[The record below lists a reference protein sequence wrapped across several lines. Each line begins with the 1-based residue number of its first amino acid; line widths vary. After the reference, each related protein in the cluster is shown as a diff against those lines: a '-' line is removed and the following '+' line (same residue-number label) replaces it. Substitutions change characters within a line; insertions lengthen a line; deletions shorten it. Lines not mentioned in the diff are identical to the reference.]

1 MNQVYVIL
9 KERILIKMKK
19 EELRKLYS
27 ILYTEEYMMNVDIKL
42 MVNELTNNDSE
53 SFNTTL
59 VDGTIVRVLPSGM
72 LFLNKE
78 TDNAVQITLGSTLPS
93 IVKNSTKEDLETLSN
108 HFFLLADKLEN
119 VDDVSSISARLVS
132 SRLNYIIKTLY

>member
-1 MNQVYVIL
+1 
-9 KERILIKMKK
+9 MKK

-42 MVNELTNNDSE
+42 MVSELTNNDSE

-59 VDGTIVRVLPSGM
+59 VDGTIVRALPSGM

-93 IVKNSTKEDLETLSN
+93 IVKSSTKEDLETLSN
-108 HFFLLADKLEN
+108 HFYLLADKLEN

>member
-1 MNQVYVIL
+1 
-9 KERILIKMKK
+9 MKK

-42 MVNELTNNDSE
+42 MVSELTNNDSE

-93 IVKNSTKEDLETLSN
+93 IVKSSTKEDLETLSN
-108 HFFLLADKLEN
+108 HFYLLADKLEN
-119 VDDVSSISARLVS
+119 ADDVSSISARLVS

>member
-1 MNQVYVIL
+1 
-9 KERILIKMKK
+9 MKK

-27 ILYTEEYMMNVDIKL
+27 SLYTEEYMMNVDIKL
-42 MVNELTNNDSE
+42 MVSELTNNDSE

-93 IVKNSTKEDLETLSN
+93 IVKTSTKEDLETLSN
-108 HFFLLADKLEN
+108 HFYLLADKLEN

>member
-1 MNQVYVIL
+1 
-9 KERILIKMKK
+9 MKK
-19 EELRKLYS
+19 EELRKIYS

-42 MVNELTNNDSE
+42 MVSELTNNDSE

-93 IVKNSTKEDLETLSN
+93 IVKSSTKEDLETLSN
-108 HFFLLADKLEN
+108 HFYLLADKLEN

>member
-1 MNQVYVIL
+1 
-9 KERILIKMKK
+9 MKK

-42 MVNELTNNDSE
+42 MVSELTNNDSE

-72 LFLNKE
+72 LFLNKG

-93 IVKNSTKEDLETLSN
+93 IVKSSTKEDLETLSN
-108 HFFLLADKLEN
+108 HFYLLADKLEN

>member
-1 MNQVYVIL
+1 MN
-9 KERILIKMKK
+9 K

-42 MVNELTNNDSE
+42 IVSELTNNDSE
-53 SFNTTL
+53 SFSTTL

-93 IVKNSTKEDLETLSN
+93 IVKSSTKEDLETLSN
-108 HFFLLADKLEN
+108 HFYLLADKLEN

>member
-1 MNQVYVIL
+1 
-9 KERILIKMKK
+9 MKK

-42 MVNELTNNDSE
+42 MVSELTNNDSE

-59 VDGTIVRVLPSGM
+59 VDGIIVRVLPSGM

-108 HFFLLADKLEN
+108 HFYLLADKLED
-119 VDDVSSISARLVS
+119 VDNVSSISARLVS

>member
-1 MNQVYVIL
+1 MN
-9 KERILIKMKK
+9 K

-42 MVNELTNNDSE
+42 MVGELTNNDSE

-59 VDGTIVRVLPSGM
+59 VDGTIVRALPSGM

>member
-1 MNQVYVIL
+1 
-9 KERILIKMKK
+9 MKK

-42 MVNELTNNDSE
+42 MVGELTNNDSE

-59 VDGTIVRVLPSGM
+59 VDGTIVRVIPSGM

-93 IVKNSTKEDLETLSN
+93 IVKSSTKEDLETLSN
-108 HFFLLADKLEN
+108 HFYLLADKLEN

>member
-1 MNQVYVIL
+1 
-9 KERILIKMKK
+9 MKK

-42 MVNELTNNDSE
+42 MVSELTNNDSE

-93 IVKNSTKEDLETLSN
+93 VVKNSTKEDLEALSN
-108 HFFLLADKLEN
+108 KFYLLADKLEN

>member
-1 MNQVYVIL
+1 
-9 KERILIKMKK
+9 MKK

-42 MVNELTNNDSE
+42 MVSELTNNDSE

-78 TDNAVQITLGSTLPS
+78 TDNAVQIALGSTLPS

-108 HFFLLADKLEN
+108 HFYLLADKLEN

>member
-1 MNQVYVIL
+1 
-9 KERILIKMKK
+9 MKK

-42 MVNELTNNDSE
+42 MVSELTNNDSE
-53 SFNTTL
+53 SFTTTL

-93 IVKNSTKEDLETLSN
+93 IVKSSTKEDLETLSN
-108 HFFLLADKLEN
+108 HFYLLADKLEN

>member
-1 MNQVYVIL
+1 
-9 KERILIKMKK
+9 MKK

-42 MVNELTNNDSE
+42 MVSELTNNDSE

-108 HFFLLADKLEN
+108 HFYLLADKLED
-119 VDDVSSISARLVS
+119 VDNVSSISARLVS

>member
-1 MNQVYVIL
+1 
-9 KERILIKMKK
+9 MKK
-19 EELRKLYS
+19 EELRKVYS

-42 MVNELTNNDSE
+42 MVGELTNNDSE

-93 IVKNSTKEDLETLSN
+93 IVKSSTKEDLETLSN
-108 HFFLLADKLEN
+108 HFYLLADKLEN

>member
-1 MNQVYVIL
+1 MN
-9 KERILIKMKK
+9 K

-42 MVNELTNNDSE
+42 MVSELTNNDSE

-59 VDGTIVRVLPSGM
+59 VDGTIVRALPSGM

>member
-1 MNQVYVIL
+1 
-9 KERILIKMKK
+9 MKK

-27 ILYTEEYMMNVDIKL
+27 TLYTEEYMMNVDIKL
-42 MVNELTNNDSE
+42 MVSELTNNDSE

-93 IVKNSTKEDLETLSN
+93 IVKSSTKEDLETLSN
-108 HFFLLADKLEN
+108 HFYLLADKLED

>member
-1 MNQVYVIL
+1 
-9 KERILIKMKK
+9 MKK

-42 MVNELTNNDSE
+42 MVSELTNNDSE

-93 IVKNSTKEDLETLSN
+93 IVKSSTKEDLETLSN
-108 HFFLLADKLEN
+108 HFYLLADKLED

>member
-1 MNQVYVIL
+1 
-9 KERILIKMKK
+9 MKK

-42 MVNELTNNDSE
+42 MVSELTNNDSE

>member
-1 MNQVYVIL
+1 
-9 KERILIKMKK
+9 MKK

-42 MVNELTNNDSE
+42 MVSELTNNDSE

-93 IVKNSTKEDLETLSN
+93 IVKSSTKEDLETLSN
-108 HFFLLADKLEN
+108 NFYLLADKLEN

>member
-1 MNQVYVIL
+1 
-9 KERILIKMKK
+9 MKK

-42 MVNELTNNDSE
+42 MVSELTNNDSE

-78 TDNAVQITLGSTLPS
+78 TDNAVQITLGATLPS
-93 IVKNSTKEDLETLSN
+93 IVKTSTKEDLETLSN
-108 HFFLLADKLEN
+108 HFYLLADKLEN

>member
-1 MNQVYVIL
+1 MN
-9 KERILIKMKK
+9 K

-42 MVNELTNNDSE
+42 IVSELTNNDSSK
-53 SFNTTL
+53 SFTTTL

-93 IVKNSTKEDLETLSN
+93 IVKSSTKEDLETLSN
-108 HFFLLADKLEN
+108 HFYLLADKLEN

>member
-1 MNQVYVIL
+1 
-9 KERILIKMKK
+9 MKK

-42 MVNELTNNDSE
+42 IVSELTNNDSK
-53 SFNTTL
+53 SYTTTL
-59 VDGTIVRVLPSGM
+59 VDGAVVRVLESGIIFM
-72 LFLNKE
+72 KKD
-78 TDNAVQITLGSTLPS
+78 TDDMIQITLGSTLPS

>member
-1 MNQVYVIL
+1 MN
-9 KERILIKMKK
+9 K

-42 MVNELTNNDSE
+42 MVGELTNNDSE

-93 IVKNSTKEDLETLSN
+93 IVKSSTKEDLETLSN
-108 HFFLLADKLEN
+108 HFYLLADKLEN

>member
-1 MNQVYVIL
+1 
-9 KERILIKMKK
+9 MKK

-42 MVNELTNNDSE
+42 MVSELTNNDSE

-72 LFLNKE
+72 LFLNNE

-93 IVKNSTKEDLETLSN
+93 IVKSSTKEDLETLSN
-108 HFFLLADKLEN
+108 HFYLLADKLEN

>member
-1 MNQVYVIL
+1 
-9 KERILIKMKK
+9 MKK

-42 MVNELTNNDSE
+42 MVSELTNNDSE

-78 TDNAVQITLGSTLPS
+78 TDNAVQIALGSTLPS
-93 IVKNSTKEDLETLSN
+93 IVKSSTKEDLETLSN
-108 HFFLLADKLEN
+108 HFYLLADKLEN

>member
-1 MNQVYVIL
+1 
-9 KERILIKMKK
+9 MKK

-42 MVNELTNNDSE
+42 MVSELTNNDSE

-93 IVKNSTKEDLETLSN
+93 IVKTSTKEDLETLSN
-108 HFFLLADKLEN
+108 HFYLLADKLEN

>member
-1 MNQVYVIL
+1 
-9 KERILIKMKK
+9 MKK

-42 MVNELTNNDSE
+42 MVSELTNNDSE

-59 VDGTIVRVLPSGM
+59 VNGIIVRVLPSGM

-108 HFFLLADKLEN
+108 HFYLLADKLEN
-119 VDDVSSISARLVS
+119 ADDVSSISARLVS

>member
-1 MNQVYVIL
+1 MN
-9 KERILIKMKK
+9 K

-42 MVNELTNNDSE
+42 IVSELTNNDSSK
-53 SFNTTL
+53 SFTTTL
-59 VDGTIVRVLPSGM
+59 VDGAIVRVLPSGM

-93 IVKNSTKEDLETLSN
+93 IVKTSTKEDLETLSN
-108 HFFLLADKLEN
+108 HFYLLADKLEN

>member
-1 MNQVYVIL
+1 
-9 KERILIKMKK
+9 MKK

-42 MVNELTNNDSE
+42 MVSELTNNDSE

-108 HFFLLADKLEN
+108 HFYLLADKLED
-119 VDDVSSISARLVS
+119 VDDVSSISARLIS

>member
-1 MNQVYVIL
+1 
-9 KERILIKMKK
+9 MKK

-27 ILYTEEYMMNVDIKL
+27 ILYTEEYMMNIDIKL
-42 MVNELTNNDSE
+42 MVSELTNNDSE

-59 VDGTIVRVLPSGM
+59 VNGIIVRVLPSGM

-108 HFFLLADKLEN
+108 HFYLLADKLED
-119 VDDVSSISARLVS
+119 VDNVSSISARLVS

>member
-1 MNQVYVIL
+1 
-9 KERILIKMKK
+9 MKK

-27 ILYTEEYMMNVDIKL
+27 ILYMEEYMMNVDIKL
-42 MVNELTNNDSE
+42 MVSELTNNDSE

-93 IVKNSTKEDLETLSN
+93 IVKSSTKEDLETLSN
-108 HFFLLADKLEN
+108 HFYLLADKLEN